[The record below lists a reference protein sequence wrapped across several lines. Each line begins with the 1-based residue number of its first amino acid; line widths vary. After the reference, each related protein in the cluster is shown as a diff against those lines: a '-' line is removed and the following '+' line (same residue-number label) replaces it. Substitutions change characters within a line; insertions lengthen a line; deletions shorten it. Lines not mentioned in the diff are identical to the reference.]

1 MGRRRV
7 KEKHI
12 PMSLSV
18 PYALVQSVDNQLSF
32 KQSRSKWV
40 QGAIQAK
47 LDHDIDWS
55 LIESERLLR
64 LLLAR
69 GIITLDTFKVM
80 LQSVETEEG
89 Q

>member
-1 MGRRRV
+1 MMGRRRV

-12 PMSLSV
+12 PMSISV
-18 PYALVQSVDNQLSF
+18 PYRLIQRVEVQLSY

-47 LDHDIDWS
+47 LDMEIDWS

-69 GIITLDTFKVM
+69 GIINLDTFKVM
-80 LQSVETEEG
+80 LQAVETEE
-89 Q
+89 

>member
-1 MGRRRV
+1 
-7 KEKHI
+7 
-12 PMSLSV
+12 MSISV
-18 PYALVQSVDNQLSF
+18 PYRLIQRVEVQLSY

-47 LDHDIDWS
+47 LDMEIDWS

-69 GIITLDTFKVM
+69 GIINLDTFKVM
-80 LQSVETEEG
+80 LQAVETEE
-89 Q
+89 